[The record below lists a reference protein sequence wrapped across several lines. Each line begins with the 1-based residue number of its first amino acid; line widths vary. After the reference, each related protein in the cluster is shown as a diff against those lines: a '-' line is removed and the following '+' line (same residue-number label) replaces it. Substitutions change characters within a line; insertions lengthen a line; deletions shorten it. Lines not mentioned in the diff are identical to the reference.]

1 MHPEL
6 MQLLDADLRTGR
18 SSAAGRR
25 HLADACPRV
34 DDAPVVA
41 GGADVTDALRCRFGF
56 WLVAA
61 GLRLAMPR
69 T

>member
-25 HLADACPRV
+25 HLADA
-34 DDAPVVA
+34 VVA